1 MKDKQKIMILAAL
14 GVVLIGASA
23 FSFMGGGSPE
33 PAPVT
38 KKKVEPKAETTSETT
53 VDPSTTTSTGT
64 GETGTPVRPSD
75 PGKSTGEENPTGG
88 TIVNKT
94 GTSVNETL
102 DPNNPTRNPITTPTA
117 AKAEVSMLVD
127 PALVAAS
134 ALPARDPFNG
144 ARWDPMEAVKP
155 AANNTPPVTNPNP
168 PRPRYSG
175 PRISKG
181 GGIVPP
187 INIDPGTLQGSGT
200 GLPNVGTNPNTGFP
214 DIQQVP
220 YKLNGVVNGS
230 NSAAIVTDGSGKQ
243 RLVKVGS
250 QLDPDT
256 KLLGVENG
264 EMVVRHR
271 GKIKKI
277 SIEDSA
283 KSTQTKGGGQSQQN
297 Q

>member
-38 KKKVEPKAETTSETT
+38 KKKAEPKAETTSETT

-88 TIVNKT
+88 TIVNNT
-94 GTSVNETL
+94 GTGVNETL
-102 DPNNPTRNPITTPTA
+102 DPNNPTRNPNTA
-117 AKAEVSMLVD
+117 PIVEKAEVSMLVD

-168 PRPRYSG
+168 SRPKYTG
-175 PRISKG
+175 PRIGKG
-181 GGIVPP
+181 GTLQPYRF
-187 INIDPGTLQGSGT
+187 DPGTLQGSGQDP
-200 GLPNVGTNPNTGFP
+200 LPNVGTNPNTGMP

-220 YKLNGVVNGS
+220 YKLNGVVSGS

-243 RLVKVGS
+243 RLVRVGS

-283 KSTQTKGGGQSQQN
+283 KSTPTKGGGQSQQN